1 MTYEEIEG
9 RYFPINKVEES
20 HVLEIMESMRKN
32 GYVGC
37 PILIYG
43 DRLLTGSHRLVA
55 LERLAEEND
64 EVYDWEVAEDVSD
77 IVNGNYSE
85 FIEKNGYYPDIDY
98 RDIGWL
104 LKNSRIEDLYKN
116 EIEEW

>member
-9 RYFPINKVEES
+9 RYCPINKVEES

-64 EVYDWEVAEDVSD
+64 EVHDWEVAEDEVSRH
-77 IVNGNYSE
+77 SAE
-85 FIEKNGYYPDIDY
+85 E
-98 RDIGWL
+98 
-104 LKNSRIEDLYKN
+104 ET
-116 EIEEW
+116 EIFGEYDGTDVVFWYDEL

>member
-1 MTYEEIEG
+1 MTYEEIGG
-9 RYFPINKVEES
+9 RYCPINKVEES

-43 DRLLTGSHRLVA
+43 DRLLTGSQ
-55 LERLAEEND
+55 ND

-104 LKNSRIEDLYKN
+104 LKNSHIEDLYKN